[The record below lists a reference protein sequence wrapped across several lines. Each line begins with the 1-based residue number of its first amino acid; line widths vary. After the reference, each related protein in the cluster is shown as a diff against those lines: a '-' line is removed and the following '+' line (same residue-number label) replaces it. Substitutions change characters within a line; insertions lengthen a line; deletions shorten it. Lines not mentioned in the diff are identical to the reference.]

1 MRDHVDR
8 VLEQW
13 RTERPDIDATP
24 MGVIGRIKRASR
36 LLERNLSEHFAGH
49 DLQLWEFDILATL
62 RRTGPPYRLTA
73 GALVDASM
81 VTSGAITNR
90 IDRLTAKGLV
100 TRETDPASRRSV
112 LITLTDSGRRL
123 VDDVV
128 ADHVDLETALLTTL
142 SPDEQEHL
150 AALLR
155 KLLTGLGDALPQQA
169 AASPAA
175 NNLEVAPQPRQKN
188 ADEHRPSR
196 RQPARTS

>member
-1 MRDHVDR
+1 MADHVDR

-13 RTERPDIDATP
+13 RTERPDIDPTP

-36 LLERNLSEHFAGH
+36 LLERKLGEHFAGH

-142 SPDEQEHL
+142 SPSEQEHL

-155 KLLTGLGDALPQQA
+155 KLLTGLGDALPLQA
-169 AASPAA
+169 AAPPAA
-175 NNLEVAPQPRQKN
+175 NNLEVAPHSQQEN
-188 ADEHRPSR
+188 ADGHRSSR
-196 RQPARTS
+196 RQPAPTS

>member
-8 VLEQW
+8 ILEQW

-24 MGVIGRIKRASR
+24 MGVIGRITRASR
-36 LLERNLSEHFAGH
+36 LLERNLSKHFAGH

-73 GALVDASM
+73 GALVDSSM

-128 ADHVDLETALLTTL
+128 DDHVDLETALLTTL

-175 NNLEVAPQPRQKN
+175 NNLEVAPQPQQQN

-196 RQPARTS
+196 RKPARTS